1 MKEKVL
7 VVDDE
12 WEIRDVLSNFLT
24 EKGYEVILASNGE
37 EAIELAEK
45 ENPHVI
51 LLDVKMPGIDGI
63 ETCRRFK
70 EGEKTRYIPVIM
82 ITAFLDREI
91 EAYLEGAD
99 DFVVKPFQGASRD
112 AVREV
117 RKQSAAMPLQGVGQF
132 GKMFHTEATGLVNPS
147 IQEDGAK
154 LCVGQIPK
162 CAQVL
167 FEQISG
173 VEGFIDLH
181 EHHEP
186 FKGAGFEV
194 FQGSE

>member
-12 WEIRDVLSNFLT
+12 WEIRDVVSNFLM
-24 EKGYEVILASNGE
+24 EKGYETILASNGE

-63 ETCRRFK
+63 ETCSRLK

-82 ITAFLDREI
+82 ITAFGDREI

-99 DFVVKPFQGASRD
+99 DFIVKPFNMVEISFRVESMIRIRHLTDELERAMAYIERL
-112 AVREV
+112 
-117 RKQSAAMPLQGVGQF
+117 RKKQPELR
-132 GKMFHTEATGLVNPS
+132 
-147 IQEDGAK
+147 
-154 LCVGQIPK
+154 
-162 CAQVL
+162 
-167 FEQISG
+167 
-173 VEGFIDLH
+173 
-181 EHHEP
+181 
-186 FKGAGFEV
+186 
-194 FQGSE
+194 